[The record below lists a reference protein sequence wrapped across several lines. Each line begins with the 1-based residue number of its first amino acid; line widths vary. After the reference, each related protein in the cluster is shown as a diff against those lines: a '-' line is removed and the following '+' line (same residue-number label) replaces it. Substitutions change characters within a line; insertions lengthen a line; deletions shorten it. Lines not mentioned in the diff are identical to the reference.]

1 MVVVGKS
8 RVHDVSM
15 SRPHKRSLIAIF
27 STCVLVFLVFII
39 DAKFEYITFFPK
51 SLSGGGKDRSIES
64 LRDKE
69 FTRLGL
75 TPREPIIVRDVRS
88 GKDKK
93 LHGRFLHITDMH
105 PDSYYV
111 EGTSI
116 DAVCHS
122 GKPDK
127 KNDVAPKFGKA
138 MSGCD
143 SPVLLVEETL
153 RWVKENLRD
162 KIDFVIWTGDNVRHD
177 NDRRNPRTEAQIFDM
192 NDIVATKMT
201 EIFSAGNEEDPRDFD
216 VSVIPSLGNNDVF
229 PHNMFALGP
238 TLQTREYYR
247 LWKNF
252 VPQQQ
257 QRIFDRSASY
267 LTEVIPGRLAVLSIN
282 TLYLF
287 QANPLVDNCNSKKEP
302 GYQLLLWLGYVLEEL
317 RHRGMK
323 VWLSGHVPP
332 IAKNFDQSC
341 YDKFTLWTHEY
352 RDIIVGGL
360 YGHMNVDHFIPADG
374 KKARKSLLKNLE
386 PYSRVREGEEI
397 AEEEEDDDDDD
408 ETNLNR
414 ILGHAMTAKEAYLM
428 GAKPSNKEAYMD
440 TVRDTHYRK
449 VWNNLQRVESE
460 DTVESENKNKKK
472 KNKKKKK
479 KKKKPI
485 TRQELIERYSIV
497 NIGGS
502 VIPTFNP
509 AFRIWEYNIS
519 DIADESDFGISKDK
533 PWGEFFESLDKIM
546 EESLLEDEPDNKNID
561 SRISSEGSDKK
572 KKRKSDDK
580 TVPVEMPEGYGL
592 GPAYVPQLFTPTRFV
607 QFYADLEKINK
618 EYYSSL
624 DESKDVFKY
633 EVEYTSDEKPYS
645 MDTLTVG
652 SYLDLAGR
660 LYEDNPAWEQ
670 YVEWSFASSGYKD
683 D

>member
-15 SRPHKRSLIAIF
+15 SRPQKKSLIAIF

-39 DAKFEYITFFPK
+39 DAKFQYISFSPK
-51 SLSGGGKDRSIES
+51 SLSGGGEDRSFES
-64 LRDKE
+64 LKDEE

-75 TPREPIIVRDVRS
+75 TPSEPIIIRDIRS
-88 GKDKK
+88 GKNRK

-105 PDSYYV
+105 PDPYYL

-116 DAVCHS
+116 DDVCHT

-127 KNDVAPKFGKA
+127 KNDIAPRFGKA

-143 SPVLLVEETL
+143 SPVLLMEETL
-153 RWVKENLRD
+153 RWIKENLRD

-192 NDIVATKMT
+192 NDIVAAKMT

-267 LTEVIPGRLAVLSIN
+267 LTEVIPGKLAVLSIN

-287 QANPLVDNCNSKKEP
+287 QANPLVDNCNSKKQP

-317 RHRGMK
+317 RSRGMK
-323 VWLSGHVPP
+323 VWFSGHVPP

-386 PYSRVREGEEI
+386 QYGRIREEGEI
-397 AEEEEDDDDDD
+397 SEEED
-408 ETNLNR
+408 ETELNR
-414 ILGHAMTAKEAYLM
+414 ILDHAMAAKEVFLM
-428 GAKPSNKEAYMD
+428 GAKPSNKEAYME
-440 TVRDTHYRK
+440 TVRDTYYRK
-449 VWNNLQRVESE
+449 VWNKLQRVESE
-460 DTVESENKNKKK
+460 DSEKSENKNKKK

-479 KKKKPI
+479 KPI
-485 TRQELIERYSIV
+485 TREELIERYSIV

-519 DIADESDFGISKDK
+519 DIANESDFSISNNK
-533 PWGEFFESLDKIM
+533 PWDEFFESLDKIM
-546 EESLLEDEPDNKNID
+546 EESLLEDEMNSDNFD
-561 SRISSEGSDKK
+561 SRISSERSDKE

-580 TVPVEMPEGYGL
+580 TVPVEMPDEYEL
-592 GPAYVPQLFTPTRFV
+592 GPAYIPQLFTPTRFV

-618 EYYSSL
+618 KYYSSL
-624 DESKDVFKY
+624 SESKDVFKY
-633 EVEYTSDEKPYS
+633 EVEYTSDEMPYS
-645 MDTLTVG
+645 MDSLTVG